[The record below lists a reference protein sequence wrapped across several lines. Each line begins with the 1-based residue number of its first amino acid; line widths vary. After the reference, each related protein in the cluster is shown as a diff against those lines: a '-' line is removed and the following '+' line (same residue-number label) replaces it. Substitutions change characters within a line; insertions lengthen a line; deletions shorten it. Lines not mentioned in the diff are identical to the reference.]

1 MFSLFAKIAGRAIAA
16 AAQIAGSVILSTARG
31 LSIAARRIIGAWQST
46 GRAFRLFARSKR
58 TAKQAAAAARAS
70 LARELAEELIEEAQS
85 FIEEAEEIILA
96 AFNEAIDTMANMT
109 ANEGQRTVFLEYVF
123 PAFAEALETS
133 EPEDGWPSVDIGEY
147 MTFMGIIVEAGNQI
161 MEAAYNDAAPLIDDA
176 MSVL

>member
-1 MFSLFAKIAGRAIAA
+1 MFSLFAKIAGRAVVA
-16 AAQIAGSVILSTARG
+16 AGSALFNTARG
-31 LSIAARRIIGAWQST
+31 LISVARRIIGAWQST
-46 GRAFRLFARSKR
+46 GRLLRLFSRSKR

-70 LARELAEELIEEAQS
+70 LAREIAEELIEEAQS

-96 AFNEAIDTMANMT
+96 AFNEAIDTMASMT
-109 ANEGQRTVFLEYVF
+109 VNEGQGAVFLEYVF

-161 MEAAYNDAAPLIDDA
+161 MESAYNDAAPLIDDA
-176 MSVL
+176 MSIL